1 MSPDYEAAYVSLGTA
16 SFRAGQFSEAADAF
30 HQATTLNP
38 SDTEA
43 FYGLGNA
50 SYKAGK
56 YKEALAALKEVLRVK
71 PNYAQAHYS
80 LGLVYAGLNDK
91 DGVTRE
97 FAILKRLDPKLAE
110 QFYNTVKK

>member
-1 MSPDYEAAYVSLGTA
+1 M
-16 SFRAGQFSEAADAF
+16 
-30 HQATTLNP
+30 LNP

-56 YKEALAALKEVLRVK
+56 YNEALAALKEVLRVK

-97 FAILKRLDPKLAE
+97 FAILKRLDPKLAD
-110 QFYNTVKK
+110 QFYNAVKK